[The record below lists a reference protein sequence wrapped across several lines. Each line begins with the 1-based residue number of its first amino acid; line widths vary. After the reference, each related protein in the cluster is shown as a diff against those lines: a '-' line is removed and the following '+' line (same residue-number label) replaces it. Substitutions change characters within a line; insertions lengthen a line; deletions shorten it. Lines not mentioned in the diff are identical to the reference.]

1 MALFMSEA
9 ERRRD
14 ARRRRRRVL
23 REVQNAVDAARAKR
37 NEILKRRADEWAAAR
52 ASLAKGDEAD
62 ARRRLESVRTDDA
75 ALGRLDA
82 RLARF
87 EALEREM
94 ECADADA
101 AFDDKAVFLQEPAHG
116 MVDFMRVCPD
126 VRQPVFPGNG
136 RRLGN

>member
-1 MALFMSEA
+1 MPLFMSEA
-9 ERRRD
+9 ERRRE
-14 ARRRRRRVL
+14 ARRRRRRML
-23 REVQNAVDAARAKR
+23 REVQNAVDAARLKR
-37 NEILKRRADEWAAAR
+37 DEILKRRADEWSAAR

-75 ALGRLDA
+75 ALIRLDA

-101 AFDDKAVFLQEPAHG
+101 AFDEASASLARFIKTPEAG
-116 MVDFMRVCPD
+116 I
-126 VRQPVFPGNG
+126 RQSGLVPG
-136 RRLGN
+136 GNMFQLF